1 MWCAW
6 HFSAKGHLSG
16 SGPPRERGRRVRSQL
31 LVPTLFLPDALP
43 PVSLSLPG
51 SPALEQSGPSSVY
64 VSRRSLRP
72 KPFTCGCRT
81 AKIPPPPSCGDG
93 LGRIRLSADK
103 SWRTVAERRRA
114 TTPTSDSSG
123 CRRPL
128 CCLTGRTK
136 TRLLFLVQ
144 SRREDNTEQSRC
156 WERLWYILA
165 RHGCC

>member
-1 MWCAW
+1 MAGGMWCAW

-64 VSRRSLRP
+64 VSRRSLRL

-81 AKIPPPPSCGDG
+81 AKIPPPLPAVMD
-93 LGRIRLSADK
+93 
-103 SWRTVAERRRA
+103 WAEFDFQLTKAGGPLQSGGEPQRRRLIA
-114 TTPTSDSSG
+114 AVAGDRS
-123 CRRPL
+123 
-128 CCLTGRTK
+128 
-136 TRLLFLVQ
+136 
-144 SRREDNTEQSRC
+144 
-156 WERLWYILA
+156 A
-165 RHGCC
+165 A